1 MGSSQSV
8 SAGSSGSSS
17 YQSGVPEEESLP
29 NHEYSHPSQDYDFD
43 HEHSHPTQ
51 DSDFNH
57 EDSHLSQDYDL
68 AFDLQLAEVMEASR
82 AEEVF
87 AAWEIENLEER
98 IHAVLLAKV
107 LERQQEEEQ
116 RMRRETCRIC
126 TEDRLSLQEM
136 MTVQPCEHRFCI
148 QCMRH
153 NAEVRVKEGAV
164 EVRCPSENCL
174 AVLDYE
180 ACTELLSKGSIQLLE
195 KNRVEQSIPAE
206 FKIYCPYKECSE
218 VMDKRLLDAAVPS
231 SSSSSSSPKSCSK
244 SSKKSSSSSP
254 KSCSKSSK
262 KSSSSSWGAS
272 SPSASLPAWTSS
284 APVPSSSD
292 SLPSSSATS
301 TTQSNARASFMV
313 KCLACGNDFCLKCK
327 VPWHFGMS
335 CPEFEKVP
343 AVLRDFDGV
352 KLYKLASRNKW
363 KQCSQCGSMIELT
376 RGCNHVVCRCKYEF
390 CYLCNRKWTSDHAA
404 ASKCPFWDEKKLLDP
419 KKSM

>member
-17 YQSGVPEEESLP
+17 YQSGVPLP
-29 NHEYSHPSQDYDFD
+29 NHEYSHPTQDYDFD
-43 HEHSHPTQ
+43 HEYSHPTQ

-57 EDSHLSQDYDL
+57 EDSHLTQDYDL

-87 AAWEIENLEER
+87 AAWEIQNREEL
-98 IHAVLLAKV
+98 IDAVLLAKV

-164 EVRCPSENCL
+164 EVRCPSEHCL

-180 ACTELLSKGSIQLLE
+180 VCTELLSKESIQLLE

-218 VMDKRLLDAAVPS
+218 VMDKRLLDAVPS

-244 SSKKSSSSSP
+244 SSNKSPRRGSQ
-254 KSCSKSSK
+254 
-262 KSSSSSWGAS
+262 SSWRAS
-272 SPSASLPAWTSS
+272 SPSSPSSSLPAWTSS
-284 APVPSSSD
+284 APIPSSSD

-313 KCLACGNDFCLKCK
+313 KCLACGNGFCLKCK

-335 CPEFEKVP
+335 CREFEKVP

-363 KQCSQCGSMIELT
+363 KQCGQCGSMIELT

-419 KKSM
+419 KKNM